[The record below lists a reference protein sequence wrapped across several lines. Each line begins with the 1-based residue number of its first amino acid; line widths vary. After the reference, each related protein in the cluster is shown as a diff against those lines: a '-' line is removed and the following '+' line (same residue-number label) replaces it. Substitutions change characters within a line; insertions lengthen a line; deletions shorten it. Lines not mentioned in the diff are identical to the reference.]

1 MTGLP
6 TKIGR
11 SFMKRL
17 YVQYLI
23 LSGTVVLSLGA
34 CVHKPTTTMK
44 AVTSLVTPSPP
55 PQLVL
60 LQEARSEA
68 ENMRAELASLK
79 ILMAKQAGELR
90 SLREQTQSVQHREQD
105 QGRQLQNIRSQLL
118 SSQTERDQLRKH
130 NMELEGQVASMP
142 DTSQLVLDIQALHGT
157 FQQMLG
163 SLKGVASDITL
174 IKQEM
179 QITTNILKPQQT
191 KLTKTRPTVAFTDKQ
206 TPDTQGR
213 IIIQYGDTLWEFSR
227 TYGVSVE
234 QLKKWNHMTSDFIM
248 TGFHLKVVEPMEG
261 IEDQPDHV
269 KTSTE
274 LPIPTV
280 INESLDAPIQ
290 MTSRPSEETQ
300 VGIPTEPT
308 HILSISPQPDSH
320 ESP

>member
-1 MTGLP
+1 
-6 TKIGR
+6 
-11 SFMKRL
+11 MKRL

-23 LSGTVVLSLGA
+23 LSGTLVLSLGA
-34 CVHKPTTTMK
+34 CVHKPIK
-44 AVTSLVTPSPP
+44 AVTSLDTPSPP
-55 PQLVL
+55 PQRTVL
-60 LQEARSEA
+60 LQEARLES
-68 ENMRAELASLK
+68 NNLRAELASLK
-79 ILMAKQAGELR
+79 ILMAKQSGVLQ
-90 SLREQTQSVQHREQD
+90 SLQKQSQSVHLREQD
-105 QGRQLQNIRSQLL
+105 QGLQLQNIRSQLL
-118 SSQTERDQLRKH
+118 SAQTQRDQLRKH

-142 DTSQLVLDIQALHGT
+142 DTSQLVSDIQALQGT

-191 KLTKTRPTVAFTDKQ
+191 KLTKPRPTVAFTDKQ
-206 TPDTQGR
+206 TPDTKGR
-213 IIIQYGDTLWEFSR
+213 IIIQYRDTLWKFSR
-227 TYGVSVE
+227 IYGVSVE
-234 QLKKWNHMTSDFIM
+234 QLKEWNHMTSDFMM
-248 TGFHLKVVEPMEG
+248 TGFRLKVVEPMEG
-261 IEDQPDHV
+261 REDQPDHV

-280 INESLDAPIQ
+280 LNESLDATIQ
-290 MTSRPSEETQ
+290 KTSRPSEETQ